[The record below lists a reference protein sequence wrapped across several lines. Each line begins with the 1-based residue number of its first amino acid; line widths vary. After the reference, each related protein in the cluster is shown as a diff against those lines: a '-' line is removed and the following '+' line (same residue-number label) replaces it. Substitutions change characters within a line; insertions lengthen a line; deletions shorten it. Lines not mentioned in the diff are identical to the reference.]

1 MKHQPEG
8 TSVPSGQQLE
18 GDAYI
23 SMLVASDG
31 HSLALRTHR
40 AAGLLTAYLA
50 DPLVMD
56 AWELG
61 SVLDAEFGHAF
72 GIGKERREKIRRER
86 EAFWSTGQWAPSN
99 YIPLDPVITTTERTQ
114 FITFHGPRTQL
125 YSCVLPGEIVRQC
138 VSRMVAGTLN
148 AVGLL
153 NIDHL
158 VVYE

>member
-1 MKHQPEG
+1 
-8 TSVPSGQQLE
+8 
-18 GDAYI
+18 
-23 SMLVASDG
+23 
-31 HSLALRTHR
+31 
-40 AAGLLTAYLA
+40 
-50 DPLVMD
+50 MD